1 MLQTGPSACVFIF
14 ISLPKMGGDKSKVQ
28 RAFYQIDVAAP
39 NKTNPAAAA
48 AAICFPLMV
57 SAALSCN

>member
-14 ISLPKMGGDKSKVQ
+14 ISLPKMGADKSKVQ

-48 AAICFPLMV
+48 AICFSLMV